1 LQTVRLDGVRVVRR
15 VALDP
20 VLYGHN
26 MAVDGCTAYVAL
38 QNGMMPSKLAVVDLC
53 RKDGAG
59 VPEPAVVSEA
69 AGSYAAMN
77 GMTVA
82 AGKLYLTYGWATNP
96 FEIRETRDVGKVVG
110 CVPLFS
116 DAGYAACGQSA
127 QGNGALWGG
136 APVVMGKYAYVPEN
150 SDDAG
155 QAVQV
160 VDVSEPARPV
170 KVTGTRWAPAGVTA
184 GRSVQGGALAGIWA
198 PSSGT
203 SPSST
208 RLYVGTITVPGSEG
222 QAVTIAAYDVGRDAE
237 RPVQVGKVVSLGAG
251 YIIENM
257 AVEGTTVVANLWNWK
272 TKDAAIAV
280 VDFADEGAPR
290 VATIAPTKGCV
301 PGAGNFIEMKNGLAL
316 FGCSTLGPSL
326 YGIEVVDVRD
336 AARPVLLGL
345 VATELKR
352 VNFLS
357 LQGRWLYAVD
367 VEGRLDVVGGVG
379 NRE

>member
-1 LQTVRLDGVRVVRR
+1 
-15 VALDP
+15 
-20 VLYGHN
+20 
-26 MAVDGCTAYVAL
+26 
-38 QNGMMPSKLAVVDLC
+38 
-53 RKDGAG
+53 
-59 VPEPAVVSEA
+59 
-69 AGSYAAMN
+69 
-77 GMTVA
+77 
-82 AGKLYLTYGWATNP
+82 
-96 FEIRETRDVGKVVG
+96 
-110 CVPLFS
+110 
-116 DAGYAACGQSA
+116 
-127 QGNGALWGG
+127 
-136 APVVMGKYAYVPEN
+136 
-150 SDDAG
+150 
-155 QAVQV
+155 
-160 VDVSEPARPV
+160 
-170 KVTGTRWAPAGVTA
+170 
-184 GRSVQGGALAGIWA
+184 
-198 PSSGT
+198 
-203 SPSST
+203 
-208 RLYVGTITVPGSEG
+208 LYVGTITVPGSEG